1 MKEGQFERGAE
12 QLLLQADSAV
22 TLEEAGVHYSLAKL
36 AAYLVDSSSGNS
48 GDKDE
53 TTACRSLLN
62 PPTDR
67 VLTSSALKAAM
78 RGLFLVEAQ
87 RRLISV
93 KPK

>member
-12 QLLLQADSAV
+12 QLLLQADTAT
-22 TLEEAGVHYSLAKL
+22 TLDEAGVHYSLAKL
-36 AAYLVDSSSGNS
+36 AAYLVDSSL

-53 TTACRSLLN
+53 TACRSLLD

-67 VLTSSALKAAM
+67 VLTSPALRVAM